1 MNKINPDEMDK
12 NMTIQ
17 EAYEV
22 GRRIGRGES
31 TQSKIAAEGRIA
43 TIESNNKKMSEDL
56 KELKLENITEHKEI
70 KILVKELTTEIR
82 TTLKEKADK
91 TEVDGMK
98 QDLLD
103 LKTWMWKAIGVAG
116 TTLFFASFF
125 REQIVS
131 IFTK

>member
-1 MNKINPDEMDK
+1 MNKINLDEMIK
-12 NMTIQ
+12 GMTIQ
-17 EAYEV
+17 EACEV

-43 TIESNNKKMSEDL
+43 IIETNNKKMSEDL

-82 TTLKEKADK
+82 ATLKEKADK

-103 LKTWMWKAIGVAG
+103 LKTWMWKAIGVVA
-116 TTLFFASFF
+116 TILFIVSFF
-125 REQIVS
+125 KEEIINSFKV
-131 IFTK
+131 